1 MLSFQKRQTHLV
13 ICFIQKCESRTNKK
27 FFKNQIEP
35 VLSSNEATKLS
46 AVLIT
51 IFGKSPKILMIKKPI
66 TMNHHG
72 GEIAFPGGKISN
84 EDYDLMD
91 TAIRETNEETGITI
105 TREQIIGQLKPVTTL
120 NSGFTIL
127 PFISILD
134 KINGLI
140 PNSEVEE
147 FLEIPLI
154 PLLQTLSNDTDPKH
168 NSIQEMYTF
177 TFESKIIWGAS
188 ARMLK
193 QITEKINKP

>member
-1 MLSFQKRQTHLV
+1 MNL
-13 ICFIQKCESRTNKK
+13 E
-27 FFKNQIEP
+27 QIENSLTTKIDLI
-35 VLSSNEATKLS
+35 LSSNEETKLS
-46 AVLIT
+46 AVLIV
-51 IFGKSPKILMIKKPI
+51 IFGKVPKILMIKKPI
-66 TMNHHG
+66 TMNYHG

-84 EDYDLMD
+84 EDCDLMD
-91 TAIRETNEETGITI
+91 TSIRETNEETGITV

-127 PFISILD
+127 PFVCILD
-134 KINGLI
+134 EINELI

-154 PLLQTLSNDTDPKH
+154 PLLQTLSDDINPKH

-177 TFESKIIWGAS
+177 TFESEIIWGAS

>member
-1 MLSFQKRQTHLV
+1 MNLEQ
-13 ICFIQKCESRTNKK
+13 I
-27 FFKNQIEP
+27 KNSLKTKIDP
-35 VLSSNEATKLS
+35 ILSSNEEAKLS

-66 TMNHHG
+66 TMNQHG

-84 EDYDLMD
+84 EDCNLRD

-105 TREQIIGQLKPVTTL
+105 TREKIIGQLKPVTTL

-127 PFISILD
+127 PFVCILD
-134 KINGLI
+134 EINELI

-147 FLEIPLI
+147 FLEIPLML
-154 PLLQTLSNDTDPKH
+154 LLQTLSNDTDPKH

-177 TFESKIIWGAS
+177 AFESKIIWGAS